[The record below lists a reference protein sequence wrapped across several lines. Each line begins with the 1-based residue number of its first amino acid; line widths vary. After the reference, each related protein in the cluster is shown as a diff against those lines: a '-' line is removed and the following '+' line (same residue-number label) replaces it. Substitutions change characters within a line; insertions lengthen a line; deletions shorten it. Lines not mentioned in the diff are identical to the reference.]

1 MRCTVT
7 IDAPKWK
14 GGQDPSTGTERERR
28 AGQNYRDNEFAT
40 VLKQMADRISNT
52 NAHEGTVTREEISGS
67 YKFED

>member
-14 GGQDPSTGTERERR
+14 TTKDPKMGERERR
-28 AGQNYRDNEFAT
+28 AGQQYRDNEFAAI
-40 VLKQMADRISNT
+40 LKQAADKIANT
-52 NAHEGTVTREEISGS
+52 NAHEGTFTRDEISGS